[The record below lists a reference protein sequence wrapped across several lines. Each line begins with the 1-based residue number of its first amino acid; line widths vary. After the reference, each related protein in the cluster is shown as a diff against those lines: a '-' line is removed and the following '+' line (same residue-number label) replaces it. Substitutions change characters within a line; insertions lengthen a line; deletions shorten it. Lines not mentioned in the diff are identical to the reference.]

1 MQYLEHL
8 PARESDNQNNPI
20 KTHFFL
26 VVLAPAVWLFF
37 SQSSFFLATLYS
49 SGTVLFTLLSTDLH
63 LKVKGSSGAAKNQS
77 RIREPHAT
85 HGKAQSF
92 LETSL
97 MSLDQFLQPFRD
109 PAHLA
114 PLHAS
119 PALQEITTGDR
130 HYSAT

>member
-8 PARESDNQNNPI
+8 PAQESDNQNNPI

-26 VVLAPAVWLFF
+26 VVLAPAVWFFF

-63 LKVKGSSGAAKNQS
+63 LKVKGSSGAAKSQS

-85 HGKAQSF
+85 RGKAQSF
-92 LETSL
+92 LER
-97 MSLDQFLQPFRD
+97 DQPYVTGSV
-109 PAHLA
+109 PAA
-114 PLHAS
+114 FQRPCPLSS
-119 PALQEITTGDR
+119 PSCKPCPPGD
-130 HYSAT
+130 HHW